1 MQRVVL
7 TTTLVKEAIKIA
19 KLNNK
24 PIIVDPKGLDYS
36 KYKGATTI
44 LPNIKE
50 AEEASGIKI
59 KDLEDVKK
67 ASIKLMHIIDSE
79 SIIITLGNKGISLYN
94 RDNNLIHL
102 KAHKKEVFDVS

>member
-1 MQRVVL
+1 MKKSNVLIIQMKKKIIQYISDNICKFDLIILSDYAKGVL

-67 ASIKLMHIIDSE
+67 ASIKLM
-79 SIIITLGNKGISLYN
+79 
-94 RDNNLIHL
+94 
-102 KAHKKEVFDVS
+102 